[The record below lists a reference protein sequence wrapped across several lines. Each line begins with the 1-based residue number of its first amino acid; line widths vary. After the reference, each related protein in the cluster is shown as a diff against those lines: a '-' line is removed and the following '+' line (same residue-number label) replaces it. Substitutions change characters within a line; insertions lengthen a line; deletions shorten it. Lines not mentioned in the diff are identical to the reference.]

1 MANIYSIFKTFFI
14 YSTAPFRIIFI
25 FILIMISNFFILN
38 NMKNEGDI
46 MATILWCSKTF
57 IFLMSYKINISK
69 EDFIKYMKYLYSCK
83 KYLCVFNHTTLLD
96 GNMLLSIFPRSSLVI
111 NRQKEHDYLG
121 YTQKINDLIGSIIID
136 NGGNTSNRIKDRIDN
151 RKIGDPVLF
160 IAPCMGKTPDIP
172 GNITDFKKNGAFI
185 NKYPILPIIIKY
197 EDDSLNYNQDFGES
211 FIHSYLKLFIV
222 ENYNIN
228 IVVGDMVEPYE
239 KETVDEFKYRVYNIM
254 NDQYKEM

>member
-1 MANIYSIFKTFFI
+1 MVNIYSIFKTFFI
-14 YSTAPFRIIFI
+14 YAAAPFRIIFI
-25 FILIMISNFFILN
+25 FVIIMICNFFILN

-46 MATILWCSKTF
+46 MATILWFSKTF

-69 EDFIKYMKYLYSCK
+69 EDFIKYMKYLYSDK

-96 GNMLLSIFPRSSLVI
+96 GNMLLSVFPRSSLVI
-111 NRQKEHDYLG
+111 SRQKEHEYLG

-136 NGGNTSNRIKDRIDN
+136 KGGNTSNKIKDRIDN
-151 RKIGDPVLF
+151 RKNGDPVLF

-211 FIHSYLKLFIV
+211 FVHSYLKLFIV

-239 KETVDEFKYRVYNIM
+239 KETVEEFKYRVYNIM